1 MLYFLRYL
9 LSISTLLDNYGAIYL
24 VNSKDLLKLGSF
36 VKALFNKCIEVRSLS
51 LLILGHG
58 IKVIRKAIN
67 KAISPNIK
75 DLRLFDIIIIK
86 GFYINIIFEAYL
98 NKIRV

>member
-1 MLYFLRYL
+1 MLDFLRYL
-9 LSISTLLDNYGAIYL
+9 LLASTLFNNYSAIYL
-24 VNSKDLLKLGSF
+24 VNSKDLLELRSF
-36 VKALFNKCIEVRSLS
+36 IKALFNKCVEAGSSS

-58 IKVIRKAIN
+58 IKVIKKAIN

-75 DLRLFDIIIIK
+75 DLRLSDIIIIK
-86 GFYINIIFEAYL
+86 GFYINIVSEACL